1 MEFGL
6 QFSSYGGSSEGELG
20 HTGRDWEAFF
30 LHFPCFSF
38 LCGAVYTWGFVFC
51 YSLGDALDN
60 SNSMQ
65 TIQKTTTLRLVD
77 GKVVSETSEAKVL
90 RH

>member
-20 HTGRDWEAFF
+20 HAGGDREAF

-38 LCGAVYTWGFVFC
+38 LCGAVYNWGFVFC
-51 YSLGDALDN
+51 YSLGDAVDS

-65 TIQKTTTLRLVD
+65 TIQKTTTLKFVD
-77 GKVVSETSEAKVL
+77 GKVVSETSDTKVL